1 MRLVCDYEALAQH
14 RYLTKK
20 RRTPVRVAFITGEL
34 LPITSVRVSQ
44 QWEGSKVFKKMGGKE
59 ECWGTS
65 RLYIISLFNLLPPPL
80 HHHGR
85 RNPFPVKNKKTKMEA
100 RNAHCYRP
108 YLRKTVFFSFSFF
121 LSSSHRFTK
130 IEVDPQV
137 KTPEGKY
144 YDVLFIGTG
153 MRNAPLFILA
163 DEIGQQLMTP
173 EGEFVL
179 EGIWFCCSF
188 SHFYFF

>member
-1 MRLVCDYEALAQH
+1 
-14 RYLTKK
+14 
-20 RRTPVRVAFITGEL
+20 VAFITGEL
-34 LPITSVRVSQ
+34 LAITSVRVSQ